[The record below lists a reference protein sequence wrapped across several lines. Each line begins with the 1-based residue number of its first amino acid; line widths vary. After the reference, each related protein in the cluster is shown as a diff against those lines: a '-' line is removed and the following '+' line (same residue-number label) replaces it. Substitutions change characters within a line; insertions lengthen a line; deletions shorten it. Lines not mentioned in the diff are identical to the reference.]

1 MSQHNGK
8 HHHTNTTPTQYHTTI
23 SQTSYGYATGVEA
36 ASTSSSKPFF
46 FKPFFN
52 GFRSF
57 FNPFSNAFSN
67 AFFIWGVVANENRL
81 ARRSRAECAARAT
94 PARVRDPLF

>member
-1 MSQHNGK
+1 M
-8 HHHTNTTPTQYHTTI
+8 
-23 SQTSYGYATGVEA
+23 EA

-52 GFRSF
+52 GFKPF
-57 FNPFSNAFSN
+57 FNPFSN

-81 ARRSRAECAARAT
+81 ARRSRAECAAMAT